1 MYSCPPDNKQKLQ
14 NSWEDCVRSSFMTR
28 MERYNAEKSDV
39 SLRHNQFWNEESWH
53 SPHLFHAECWIAS
66 RSDFLFRSSC
76 RGSKNGRKQEG
87 VRSQEEETREPR
99 SIPFQMFWELPHH
112 PSLFTTFMLQVFVL
126 IMCRSYTSVTAHRFA
141 VTWHGPPMSGPWSE
155 TTNHISCDTT
165 VFFCAQKEKRD
176 GNKQRPSL
184 ISFIRTNTF
193 PSV

>member
-99 SIPFQMFWELPHH
+99 SIPDVLRAATSSIFIYHIYVAGFCSNHVQELHVCHCP
-112 PSLFTTFMLQVFVL
+112 QVRGHMTRTPYVRAMKWNNQSHFL
-126 IMCRSYTSVTAHRFA
+126 WHYSVFLCTERKAWWKQTA
-141 VTWHGPPMSGPWSE
+141 S
-155 TTNHISCDTT
+155 
-165 VFFCAQKEKRD
+165 FFD
-176 GNKQRPSL
+176 
-184 ISFIRTNTF
+184 
-193 PSV
+193 